1 MKHPS
6 LLLLLVGCA
15 NACATSGFDAP
26 KYKVSDRMF
35 VVGDAALYGIENP
48 ATSRRFSTDDSRFHF
63 NVAASAGYELGQV
76 DHFINGIDNL
86 QTELNENT
94 RHLSLASYIKK
105 YGLDGKAIADAVVAD
120 LNSKAISVINRQIA
134 LITADSSYVLAH
146 GSLGQ
151 PVQVMQN
158 AWGGQLVFGSRLSA
172 ASNLLA
178 VGDPL
183 KPYTLSEL
191 EQKIMQALTSAHP
204 SVNYLLPETDTAV
217 LVRNAIIDELSL
229 AYSRA
234 ALDYA
239 TGEIFVGLRV
249 HYYQVKL
256 SRYAKRLRDY
266 GSAESSKDLLDH
278 YSDNDASYSRDVGV
292 DVGVSWVTSRYRVGA
307 ILNNINQ
314 PEFQYNKVGTAA
326 YSGTAVPQR
335 LNEDRTW
342 KLNAQLRL
350 EAAVRSLDEQWSL
363 GTAVDANAAE
373 DPLGHDYQWVSAGT
387 AYTPRTGWFPGLRAA
402 YQTNTSGSKLR
413 YVTTGLTL
421 FNTLSFDM
429 TRSIDTVY
437 LEKNGAVEFHGRYP
451 RSVIYNLL
459 LDIVI

>member
-1 MKHPS
+1 MQHPS
-6 LLLLLVGCA
+6 LFLLLVGCA
-15 NACATSGFDAP
+15 NAGATLGLDAP
-26 KYKVSDRMF
+26 KSNVADNMF
-35 VVGDAALYGIENP
+35 VVVNAALYGIANP
-48 ATSRRFSTDDSRFHF
+48 ALPRRFSTDDSRFRF

-86 QTELNENT
+86 QSELNENT
-94 RHLSLASYIKK
+94 RRLSLASYIKK
-105 YGLDGKAIADAVVAD
+105 YGLDAKAIENAVVAD
-120 LNSKAISVINRQIA
+120 LNSKAIAVINRQIA

-146 GSLGQ
+146 GSLGE

-158 AWGGQLVFGSRLSA
+158 AWGGQLIFGSRLSA

-191 EQKIMQALTSAHP
+191 EQKIIQALTSAQP
-204 SVNYLLPETDTAV
+204 SVNYLLPDTDTAV
-217 LVRNAIIDELSL
+217 LVRSAIVDELSL

-234 ALDYA
+234 VLDDA
-239 TGEIFVGLRV
+239 TGQMFAGLRA

-266 GSAESSKDLLDH
+266 GSTESSKDLLDH

-292 DVGVSWVTSRYRVGA
+292 DLGVSWVTRRYRLGA
-307 ILNNINQ
+307 VLNNINQ
-314 PEFQYNKVGTAA
+314 PEFQYNAVKTSD
-326 YSGTAVPQR
+326 YTGTAVPQR
-335 LNEDRTW
+335 LNADRTW
-342 KLNAQLRL
+342 KMNTQLRI
-350 EAAVRSLDEQWSL
+350 EAAAHSRDEQWSL
-363 GTAVDANAAE
+363 GTSADTTSVE

-387 AYTPRTGWFPGLRAA
+387 AYTPRTGWIPGLRAA
-402 YQTNTSGSKLR
+402 YQANMRGSRLR

-421 FNTLSFDM
+421 FNMLSLDM

-437 LEKNGAVEFHGRYP
+437 LEENDAVAMHGRYP
-451 RSVIYNLL
+451 RSVIYNFLFE
-459 LDIVI
+459 IVI